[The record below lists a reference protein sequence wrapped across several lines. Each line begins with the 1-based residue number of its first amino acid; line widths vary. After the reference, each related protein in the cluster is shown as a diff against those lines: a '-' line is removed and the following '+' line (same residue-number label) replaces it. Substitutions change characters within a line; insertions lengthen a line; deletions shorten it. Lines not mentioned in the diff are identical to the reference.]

1 MANGRAKAARNA
13 GRSKKYDDPDRQV
26 LRGYH
31 WQTRRT
37 DGQTLQSTAFIPV
50 LAALL
55 VVFHWSSHL
64 GLSHLL
70 QRSPGFFA
78 AFVINRVGGH
88 NLFFFFFWLQ
98 TTWLIDDFLVWR

>member
-1 MANGRAKAARNA
+1 MLEEVKNMTIQTDRSYGAIIGR
-13 GRSKKYDDPDRQV
+13 PD
-26 LRGYH
+26 G
-31 WQTRRT
+31 QTDRRT
-37 DGQTLQSTAFIPV
+37 DSRVSMLQSTAFIPV

-70 QRSPGFFA
+70 QRSPGFFV

-98 TTWLIDDFLVWR
+98 TTWLIDDFLGWR